1 MIGEI
6 IQYAGTS
13 VPAGYMVCDGSAI
26 LRSEYSELFSIIG
39 ATYGAG
45 DGSTT
50 FNLPDLSEK
59 VCMGPSQSHA
69 LGSTGGTDSVTLSSV
84 DIPSHSHEVPTHGH
98 TCGFSAM
105 TPELTHSVTTQAAF
119 TYTQLNNAVSNG
131 GAGSQVSRYNTKTGA
146 AMTRSTN
153 FAVADHPA
161 TTCTMSGGVLDC
173 AAFDTE
179 STGGGLFHNNMM
191 PYLAVTYLI
200 HAYIP
205 VPVEP
210 GMALYNG
217 CCVVSAGGGYIT
229 GKT

>member
-6 IQYAGTS
+6 LQFAGGS
-13 VPAGYMVCDGSAI
+13 VPDGYLLCDGTAVG
-26 LRSEYSELFSIIG
+26 RAEYPELFDIIG
-39 ATYGAG
+39 TTYGPG
-45 DGSTT
+45 DGSST
-50 FNLPDLSEK
+50 FNLPDFSGRVALGS
-59 VCMGPSQSHA
+59 SQSYQF
-69 LGSTGGTDSVTLSSV
+69 GSTGGSSEATLSSS
-84 DIPSHSHEVPTHGH
+84 DIPSHSHVVPAHSHEDDIG
-98 TCGFSAM
+98 AE
-105 TPELTHSVTTQAAF
+105 TPTLTHNVTSQCSF
-119 TYTQLNNAVSNG
+119 TYTRLNGTTSERSSTAVNYYS
-131 GAGSQVSRYNTKTGA
+131 SRTSG
-146 AMTRSTN
+146 AMTRSTD

-161 TTCTMSGGVLDC
+161 TACTMSGGVLDC

-179 STGGGLFHNNMM
+179 NSGAGHAHNNMM